1 MKLHWSPRS
10 PFVRKVM
17 IGLHETGLVD
27 RVRTVRS
34 VADVKAPN
42 PQIMQDNPLNKIP
55 TLVLDDGG
63 VLYDSRVI
71 LEYLDTLHDGPKLCP
86 ADGAARFDILR
97 RQALADGMMEF
108 GLLWRHE
115 LMRPAEGRSQ
125 PHLAAFALKAIAVV
139 DRMETEIDGLAAAPF
154 SVAHIATGCALTYLD
169 FRFPKV
175 GWRDGR
181 AKLAQWHDDFAARP
195 SVLAYPPIDD

>member
-27 RVRTVRS
+27 RVQTVRS

-55 TLVLDDGG
+55 TLVLDDGT

-86 ADGAARFDILR
+86 VNGPARFDILR

-115 LMRPAEGRSQ
+115 LMRPPQSQSQ
-125 PHLAAFALKAIAVV
+125 PHLAAFALKATAVV
-139 DRMETEIDGLAAAPF
+139 DRMEAEIEGLAAASF
-154 SVAHIATGCALTYLD
+154 SVAHIATGCALAWLD

-175 GWRDGR
+175 GWREGR
-181 AKLAQWHDDFAARP
+181 GGLAKWYESFATRP
-195 SVLAYPPIDD
+195 SALVYPPIDD